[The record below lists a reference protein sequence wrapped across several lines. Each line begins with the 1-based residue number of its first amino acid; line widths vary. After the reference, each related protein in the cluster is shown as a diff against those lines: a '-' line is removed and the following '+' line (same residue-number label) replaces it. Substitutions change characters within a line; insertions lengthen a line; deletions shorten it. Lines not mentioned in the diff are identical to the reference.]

1 MTESPWWPDDI
12 FDLIFLPRFV
22 EKIGS
27 RAFADWTGTEAV
39 VEQQLALL
47 PIPGSD
53 SYCRMSAADLLFAE
67 HLCNEA
73 PPALHRL
80 RSVRDGIIRQ
90 SYVGELT
97 LKIRHVLGGP
107 LKDFQ
112 SIWWNIDRP
121 HERFRSCIIDPE
133 YPFGGRPTWMG
144 NNDYW
149 IFAPDEGID
158 QIVARLAASPNV
170 THSPNE
176 PFTSVA
182 NVPVLHPGVARV
194 ESPESGRAGA
204 AEQLTYAQ
212 IADRL
217 GCSAEAARALVKR
230 RRLPRTRGSD
240 GKTLVAVNLQEAT
253 SARSPPGD
261 RPVAVPVPSETP
273 LPATQPADPAP
284 GTSEPVAADE
294 PVPVA
299 PSVSAAVDKL
309 APAPSA
315 PEVELEAPPPDKPAV
330 ADSAPRTSKRRGPKP
345 GTIDRFGED
354 DRALFSEITNLK
366 ERKNLTAQE
375 AAKKLAILVGL
386 GDEAAS
392 TAACFA
398 WPGDIAKRS
407 NARRTPTNFLALPQ
421 TS

>member
-27 RAFADWTGTEAV
+27 RAFADWTGTEAM

-53 SYCRMSAADLLFAE
+53 SCRRMSAADLLFAE

-80 RSVRDGIIRQ
+80 RSVRNGIIRQ

-97 LKIRHVLGGP
+97 LKIRPILGGP

-133 YPFGGRPTWMG
+133 YPFGGRPSWMG
-144 NNDYW
+144 NNDFW

-158 QIVARLAASPNV
+158 QIVARLAASPNF
-170 THSPNE
+170 THSPEKE

-204 AEQLTYAQ
+204 A
-212 IADRL
+212 
-217 GCSAEAARALVKR
+217 
-230 RRLPRTRGSD
+230 
-240 GKTLVAVNLQEAT
+240 T
-253 SARSPPGD
+253 SGRSPPGD
-261 RPVAVPVPSETP
+261 RPDVVPVPPEAP
-273 LPATQPADPAP
+273 LPATQPADPPAP

-294 PVPVA
+294 LVPARLGRA
-299 PSVSAAVDKL
+299 PFSRWHVRHRRWRRPK
-309 APAPSA
+309 AP
-315 PEVELEAPPPDKPAV
+315 PEVESESPSPDKQPGPGVGVESVGSPA
-330 ADSAPRTSKRRGPKP
+330 AG
-345 GTIDRFGED
+345 
-354 DRALFSEITNLK
+354 SE
-366 ERKNLTAQE
+366 TAQP
-375 AAKKLAILVGL
+375 AA
-386 GDEAAS
+386 
-392 TAACFA
+392 
-398 WPGDIAKRS
+398 
-407 NARRTPTNFLALPQ
+407 
-421 TS
+421 